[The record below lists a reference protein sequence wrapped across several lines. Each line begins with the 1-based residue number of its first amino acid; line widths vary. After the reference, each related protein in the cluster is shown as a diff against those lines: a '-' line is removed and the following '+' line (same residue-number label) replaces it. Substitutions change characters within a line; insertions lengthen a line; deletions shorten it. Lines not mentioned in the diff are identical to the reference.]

1 MLKALYLRTS
11 KTGSSTLTEWLRP
24 YNIPSTNN
32 VRYLSFHENEN
43 LFNEHFKNDH
53 FIFTSIRNPYER
65 AISCWQQAIASAWI
79 ERECSFEKFLDLDFQ
94 GFESEHA
101 RTHLIPLTEYLYS
114 VLDKIQFIIR
124 LENLENCLRSLC
136 EQLKIEYHQPGHVY
150 SGGYNKKEFLNK
162 YLNPLNK
169 KKIEKKYKSDFEYFG
184 Y

>member
-1 MLKALYLRTS
+1 MKDIFFLRTA
-11 KTGSSTLTEWLRP
+11 KTGSSSIAQWCMRHETH
-24 YNIPSTNN
+24 ITNN
-32 VRYLSFHENEN
+32 MIPLDKGENSGLKEKLQEKKYYVFTLVRNP
-43 LFNEHFKNDH
+43 
-53 FIFTSIRNPYER
+53 FTS